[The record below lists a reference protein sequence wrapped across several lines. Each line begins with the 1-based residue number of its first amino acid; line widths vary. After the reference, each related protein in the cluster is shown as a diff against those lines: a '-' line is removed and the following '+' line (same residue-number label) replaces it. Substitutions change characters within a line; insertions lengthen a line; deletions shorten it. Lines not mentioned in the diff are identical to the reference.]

1 MDGLELPLACGDHS
15 FPLLEHD
22 QAMQVVAMLGFTGF
36 DLAVMGNRSHVRPE
50 HIHGDVPG
58 HAARLK
64 RKIDAQGLRL
74 SDVFVIPWTDF
85 ETLAPN
91 HPDPHERERAR
102 ALFADVLELAAR
114 MEAPGMT
121 MLPGIAWPGQRPE
134 DSMAR
139 AAEELQWRAERA
151 AHLGLRFSVEPHIG
165 SIAPTPQAVGQLLDL
180 APGVELTLDY
190 THFVA
195 QGIPEHSVDPLI
207 SRARHF
213 QARGA
218 RPGRGQCAVKDSTI
232 SYERIV
238 DEMISAGYDGYLAIE
253 YVWIE
258 WERMNEC
265 DNLSETVLLRE
276 QLLAHLTARGLR
288 PGPRGPVP

>member
-1 MDGLELPLACGDHS
+1 MEATELPLACGDHS

-22 QAMQVVAMLGFTGF
+22 KAMQVVAMLGFTGF
-36 DLAVMGNRSHVRPE
+36 DLALMGNRSQVRPE

-58 HAARLK
+58 QAVHLK
-64 RKIDAQGLRL
+64 REIEAKGLRL

-91 HPDPHERERAR
+91 HPDADERAKAR
-102 ALFADVLELAAR
+102 ALFADALELAAR
-114 MEAPGMT
+114 IEAPGMT
-121 MLPGIAWPGQRPE
+121 MLPGISWPGQSVQ
-134 DSMAR
+134 DSMTR

-165 SIAPTPQAVGQLLDL
+165 SIVSTPEAVSQLLDL
-180 APGVELTLDY
+180 APGLELTLDY

-195 QGIPEHSVDPLI
+195 QGIPEHRVDPLI
-207 SRARHF
+207 ARARHF

-218 RPGRGQCAVKDSTI
+218 RPGRAQCAMKDSTI

-238 DEMISAGYDGYLAIE
+238 DQMIASGYDGYIAIE

-258 WERMNEC
+258 WEGMNEC

-276 QLLAHLTARGLR
+276 KLLTHFAARALR
-288 PGPRGPVP
+288 PGSRGPVT

>member
-1 MDGLELPLACGDHS
+1 MEGIRLPLACGDHS

-36 DLAVMGNRSHVRPE
+36 DLALMGNRSHVRPE
-50 HIHGDVPG
+50 HIHGDVPAQ
-58 HAARLK
+58 AARLK
-64 RKIDAQGLRL
+64 REIEAKGLRL

-91 HPDPHERERAR
+91 HPHPDEREQAR
-102 ALFADVLELAAR
+102 ALFADALELAAR

-121 MLPGIAWPGQRPE
+121 MLPGIAWPGQSVP

-151 AHLGLRFSVEPHIG
+151 AHLGLRFSVEPHMG
-165 SIAPTPQAVGQLLDL
+165 SIASTPEAVSQLLDL
-180 APGVELTLDY
+180 APSLELTLDY

-195 QGIPEHSVDPLI
+195 QGIPEQTVDPLI
-207 SRARHF
+207 TRARHI

-218 RPGRGQCAVKDSTI
+218 RPGRGQCAMKDSTI
-232 SYERIV
+232 SYPRVV
-238 DEMISAGYDGYLAIE
+238 DQLIAAGYDGYIAIE

-276 QLLAHLTARGLR
+276 QLLTHLSARGLSRETRR
-288 PGPRGPVP
+288 PVT

>member
-1 MDGLELPLACGDHS
+1 MESLELPLACGDHS

-22 QAMQVVAMLGFTGF
+22 QAMQIIAMLGFTGF

-50 HIHGDVPG
+50 HIHGDVPAQ
-58 HAARLK
+58 AARLK
-64 RKIDAQGLRL
+64 REIAAKGLRL

-91 HPDPHERERAR
+91 HPHADEREKAR
-102 ALFADVLELAAR
+102 ALFAEVLELAAR

-121 MLPGIAWPGQRPE
+121 MLPGIAWPQE
-134 DSMAR
+134 SVQDSMAR

-151 AHLGLRFSVEPHIG
+151 AGLGLRFSVEPHIG
-165 SIAPTPQAVGQLLDL
+165 SIISTPEAVGQLLDL

-195 QGIPEHSVDPLI
+195 QGIPEHRVDPLMT
-207 SRARHF
+207 RARHF

-218 RPGRGQCAVKDSTI
+218 RPGRGQCAIKDSTI
-232 SYERIV
+232 SYDRIV
-238 DEMISAGYDGYLAIE
+238 NELISAGYDGYIAIE

-265 DNLSETVLLRE
+265 DNLSETVLLRDR
-276 QLLAHLTARGLR
+276 LRSYLAARG
-288 PGPRGPVP
+288 